1 MTPAKRLFD
10 IALAVLLGSA
20 LLLPS
25 ALIALWLLAE
35 DGRPVLHVSERM
47 RAPDRPFALWK
58 FRTMRQ
64 AAADGGVSGG
74 DKTARITRAGRI
86 LRRLRLD
93 EIPQLWN
100 ILKGDMSFVGPRPPL
115 RRYVEH
121 FPGLYARVL
130 RSRPGLTGMA
140 TLHFRRHEERLLARC
155 RTPQETEATYVRR
168 CVARKA
174 RLDLIYQRHGSL
186 CLDLALIG
194 ETLAQ
199 LLRGK
204 PIASP
209 VPRKSA
215 APVAAM
221 KSVRTVLLGVERGMT
236 RVQKAG
242 VILLADAAI
251 VPVCFFLTA
260 LLIRDFWPQMRI
272 ERLAVLFPALAVL
285 GAMASLAAGLPR
297 VKLKTYASFAASGL
311 LPYVLLAG
319 AGTLSLTLLPG
330 MEFPVIGMITFS
342 MVLFF
347 AAILVRVAMLRVL
360 LWVLADRPRTRVLI
374 YGAGRTG
381 QQLASALQSHE
392 TISVVAF
399 IDDDPALHVRRL
411 MGRRIHPPQQIERL
425 MHRFAISRVLL
436 AMPSLPALR
445 QAQISRRLQALGL
458 GVQALPS
465 FAQLVGIEQLVES
478 LAPVPVG
485 RFLGRS
491 QLDGMLAKGAPGHAG
506 KVVLVT
512 GAGGSVGS
520 ELCRQLVA
528 QHPRK
533 LVLYDV
539 SELALYTVERDLHD
553 LMEAAGGNGTE
564 IVPVLGSVT
573 DARLIRMVLAEHGAD
588 TVFHAAAYKHVPL
601 VEQNP
606 VAGIANNV
614 FGTRVL
620 ADACVR
626 QGVRRFVLVSTDKA
640 VRPSNVMGAS
650 KRLAELVV
658 QDRAKRSRATHFSIV
673 RFGNVLGS
681 SGSVIPLFREQ
692 IARGGPVTLT
702 HEEVTRYFMTIA
714 EAARLVLLAGSFEDP
729 AFAAAADVFV
739 LDMGKPVR
747 IRQLVEQMIQG
758 AGHTVRDAANPDG
771 DIEIRVIGLRP
782 GEKLHEELLIG
793 RGLLPTPHPK
803 ILRAAEESLSEEE
816 MAEALRGLIAC
827 MATGNADAIW
837 ALSMLLVRPRQ
848 APPLPAR
855 VAVAGA

>member
-10 IALAVLLGSA
+10 IALALLLGA
-20 LLLPS
+20 VLLLPS

-35 DGRPVLHVSERM
+35 DGRPVFHVSERM
-47 RAPDRPFALWK
+47 RAPGRPFALWK

-74 DKTARITRAGRI
+74 DKTERITRAGRI

-115 RRYVEH
+115 RRYVEL

-140 TLHFRRHEERLLARC
+140 TLHFRRHEERLLSRC
-155 RTPQETEATYVRR
+155 RTAQETDAAYPRR

-174 RLDLIYQRHGSL
+174 RLDLIYQRHSSL

-194 ETLAQ
+194 ETLVQ

-204 PIASP
+204 P
-209 VPRKSA
+209 PRKNA

-236 RVQKAG
+236 RLQKAG

-251 VPVCFFLTA
+251 VPLCFFLTA
-260 LLIRDFWPQMRI
+260 LLVHGLWPQMQLD
-272 ERLAVLFPALAVL
+272 RLAVLSPALAVL

-297 VKLKTYASFAASGL
+297 VKLKTYASFTANGL
-311 LPYVLLAG
+311 LPYVLMVG

-330 MEFPVIGMITFS
+330 MEFPIAGTITFS

-347 AAILVRVAMLRVL
+347 AAILVRVAMLRAL

-392 TISVVAF
+392 TIAVVAF

-411 MGRRIHPPQQIERL
+411 MGRRIHSPQQIERL
-425 MHRFAISRVLL
+425 VRRFAISRVLL
-436 AMPSLPALR
+436 AMPSLSAPK

-478 LAPVPVG
+478 LAPVPAG

-491 QLDGMLAKGAPGHAG
+491 QLDGTLASGAPGHAG

-533 LVLYDV
+533 LVLYEM
-539 SELALYTVERDLHD
+539 SELALYTIERDLHD
-553 LMEAAGGNGTE
+553 LMEATGGSGTE

-573 DARLIRMVLAEHGAD
+573 DARLIRAVLAGHRVD

-614 FGTRVL
+614 FGTRIL
-620 ADACVR
+620 ADACIGE
-626 QGVRRFVLVSTDKA
+626 GVSRFVLVSTDKA
-640 VRPSNVMGAS
+640 VRPSNAMGAS

-658 QDRAKRSRATHFSIV
+658 QDRARRSRATHFSIV

-714 EAARLVLLAGSFEDP
+714 EAARLVLLAGSFEDS
-729 AFAAAADVFV
+729 ALAALADVFV

-747 IRQLVEQMIQG
+747 IRQLAEQMIQG
-758 AGHTVRDAANPDG
+758 AGYTVRDGANPDG

-782 GEKLHEELLIG
+782 GEKMHEELLIG
-793 RGLLPTPHPK
+793 QGLLPTPHPK
-803 ILRAAEESLSEEE
+803 ILRAAEESLSERE
-816 MAEALRGLIAC
+816 MADAMRGLVWC
-827 MATGNADAIW
+827 MASGDADAVW

-848 APPLPAR
+848 APPPRA
-855 VAVAGA
+855 AVAAT